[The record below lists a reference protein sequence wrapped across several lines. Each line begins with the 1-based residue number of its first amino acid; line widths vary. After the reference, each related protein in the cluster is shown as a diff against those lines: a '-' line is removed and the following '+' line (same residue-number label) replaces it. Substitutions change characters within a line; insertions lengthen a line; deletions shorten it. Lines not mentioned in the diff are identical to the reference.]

1 MTDRDMVALWASR
14 NGELHVL
21 CHEML
26 GALEALGAD
35 PEMIH
40 GFRER
45 LHDVPQCRR
54 IKGHDPS

>member
-1 MTDRDMVALWASR
+1 MNDRDQLALWASR

-26 GALEALGAD
+26 GELERANVSPD
-35 PEMIH
+35 IIH

-54 IKGHDPS
+54 IDANQD